1 MRPWA
6 GFAALAI
13 AVLLI
18 LLTASEASD
27 DGASLER
34 ERQWRRQVSSL
45 RARSDSVQR
54 EYQRQ
59 VQRANQQERAAR
71 ASELRRGRAVASSD
85 SALARLDSAIRQA
98 ATLSDTLPVPVSTE
112 TDSASRPLARIL
124 LEVRQ
129 AWLSEREA
137 SSAVIAELWATVDAK
152 NLALSHA
159 NDAIAGLQSTLAA
172 QDSLVQV
179 LTRRAHPSVWQR
191 TIRTARVLAIG
202 AAVGM
207 LIPR

>member
-34 ERQWRRQVSSL
+34 ERQWRKVVASERV
-45 RARSDSVQR
+45 RGDSIER

-59 VQRANQQERAAR
+59 VVRANRLEASAR
-71 ASELRRGRAVASSD
+71 ASDERRGRAVASSD
-85 SALARLDSAIRQA
+85 SVLARLDSAVLQA
-98 ATLSDTLPVPVSTE
+98 PTDTQLLAT
-112 TDSASRPLARIL
+112 
-124 LEVRQ
+124 VRT

-137 SSAVIAELWATVDAK
+137 SNAVIAELWATVDAK
-152 NLALSHA
+152 NLALQAASSTIHS
-159 NDAIAGLQSTLAA
+159 LQATLAA
-172 QDSLVQV
+172 QDSLVAV
-179 LTRRAHPSVWQR
+179 LTHRAHPSLWSR

-202 AAVGM
+202 AAVGV

>member
-6 GFAALAI
+6 GFAALVV
-13 AVLLI
+13 AVALI

-34 ERQWRRQVSSL
+34 ERQWRKVVASERV
-45 RARSDSVQR
+45 RGDSIHR

-71 ASELRRGRAVASSD
+71 AATVHRDRAVASSD
-85 SALARLDSAIRQA
+85 SVLALLDSALRVP
-98 ATLSDTLPVPVSTE
+98 TVHPSDT
-112 TDSASRPLARIL
+112 ASSLLAT
-124 LEVRQ
+124 VRT

-152 NLALSHA
+152 NVALTSA
-159 NDAIAGLQSTLAA
+159 TQTIGQLQATLAA
-172 QDSLVQV
+172 QDSLVAV
-179 LTRRAHPSVWQR
+179 LTRRAHPSLWKR
-191 TIRTARVLAIG
+191 TIRTVRVLAIG
-202 AAVGM
+202 AAVGV